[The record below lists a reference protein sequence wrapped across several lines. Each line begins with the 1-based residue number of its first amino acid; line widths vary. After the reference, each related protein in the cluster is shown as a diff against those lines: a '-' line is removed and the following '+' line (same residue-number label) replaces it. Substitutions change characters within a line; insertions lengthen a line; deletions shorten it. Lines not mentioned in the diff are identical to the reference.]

1 MTDTKRVVVTGIS
14 VISSVGNNKKDFWK
28 AVVRGEN
35 GIGRLTS
42 FDCSMFRTRIAAEVK
57 GFEPTKYINQKTL
70 KHTEKFVQYAI
81 ASSKMAVEDSGLD
94 TSKEDLD
101 QFGVVIG
108 SGVGSLRILEEQYRT
123 FNEKGPRKLRPFM
136 IPMLIVNMASGQASI
151 ELGFKGPNFCT
162 TTACA
167 SGNHAIGSALML
179 IQRGDATVVVTG
191 GTESCITVLGVGGFC
206 ALRALSTRND
216 EPHKASRP
224 FDKERDGFIIGEG
237 CGILILEELEHA
249 KKRGANIYCEIVGYG
264 MNGDAYHITA
274 PDPSGEGARKC
285 MNRALND
292 AKLNPESINY
302 INAHGTSTQL
312 NDKVETL
319 AIKNLFKDHAR
330 KLAISSTKSMVGHT
344 LGAAGGIEAA
354 VCALSIKEGI
364 ATPTKNYEI
373 PDPECDLDYVP
384 NESRKMNIKYALS
397 NSLGFGG
404 HNATLIFK
412 KFK

>member
-14 VISSVGNNKKDFWK
+14 VISSVGNNKEDFWK
-28 AVVRGEN
+28 AIVRGEN

-42 FDCSMFRTRIAAEVK
+42 FDCSMFRTQIAAEVK
-57 GFEPTKYINQKTL
+57 GFEPTKYVNQKTL

-108 SGVGSLRILEEQYRT
+108 SGVGSLRILEEQYKT
-123 FNEKGPRKLRPFM
+123 FHEKGPRKLRPFM
-136 IPMLIVNMASGQASI
+136 IPMLIVNMASGQTSI
-151 ELGFKGPNFCT
+151 ELGFKGPNFCIA
-162 TTACA
+162 TACA
-167 SGNHAIGSALML
+167 SGNHAIGGALRL
-179 IQRGDATVVVTG
+179 IQRGDATVMATG

-224 FDKERDGFIIGEG
+224 FDKERDGFIMGEG
-237 CGILILEELEHA
+237 CGMLILEELEHA

-312 NDKVETL
+312 NDKIETL
-319 AIKNLFKDHAR
+319 AIKNLFKDHAK

-344 LGAAGGIEAA
+344 LGGAGGIEAA

-364 ATPTKNYEI
+364 VTPTKNYEV

-384 NESRKMNIKYALS
+384 NESRKMDIEYALS

>member
-14 VISSVGNNKKDFWK
+14 VISSVGNNKENFWK
-28 AVVRGEN
+28 AIVRGEN
-35 GIGRLTS
+35 GIDRLTS
-42 FDCSMFRTRIAAEVK
+42 FDCSMFRSQIAGEVK
-57 GFEPTKYINQKTL
+57 GFEPTKYVNKKDL

-94 TSKEDLD
+94 ISKEDLD
-101 QFGVVIG
+101 QFGVIIG
-108 SGVGSLRILEEQYRT
+108 SGVGSLRVLEEQHDV
-123 FNEKGPRKLRPFM
+123 FKEKGPRKFKPFM
-136 IPMLIVNMASGQASI
+136 IPMLIVNMAAGQTSI

-167 SGNHAIGSALML
+167 SGNHAIGSALRL
-179 IQRGDATVVVTG
+179 IQRGDATAMVAG
-191 GTESCITVLGVGGFC
+191 GTESCMTVLGVGGFC

-249 KKRGANIYCEIVGYG
+249 KKRGANIYCEVVGYG
-264 MNGDAYHITA
+264 VNGDAYHITA

-319 AIKNLFKDHAR
+319 AIKNLFKNYAK
-330 KLAISSTKSMVGHT
+330 KLAISSTKSMIGHT

-384 NESRKMNIKYALS
+384 NESRKMNIEYALS

-412 KFK
+412 KLK